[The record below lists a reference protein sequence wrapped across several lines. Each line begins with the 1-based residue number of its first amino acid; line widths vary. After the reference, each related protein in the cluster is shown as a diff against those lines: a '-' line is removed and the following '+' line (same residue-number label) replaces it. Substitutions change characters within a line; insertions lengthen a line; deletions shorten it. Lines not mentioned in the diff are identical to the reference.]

1 MIDMGFYNERDFW
14 LEDDE
19 TEYHVRAYYKHKW
32 ITGYFPAGHTYVHRN
47 RFNTIGI
54 YIHAD
59 NRLHLVA
66 KSIARQDKRAH
77 NLVRSHPDIEGKN
90 MQDTFLSSLILEMYT
105 IHKYNDL

>member
-47 RFNTIGI
+47 RFNTLYQ
-54 YIHAD
+54 YIHGD
-59 NRLHLVA
+59 NSLFSYLL
-66 KSIARQDKRAH
+66 DKIRERTTWCAAT
-77 NLVRSHPDIEGKN
+77 LTSKVGYR
-90 MQDTFLSSLILEMYT
+90 IL
-105 IHKYNDL
+105 YNF